1 MLPALLE
8 ESGTTSLLLR
18 MRDRLGLALVVA
30 LCTVGLAA
38 CGGGER
44 QDANEPEGGFP
55 VEITQA
61 EFPAKQKLAQTTDL
75 LLSVENTGDDTLPN
89 LAVTIFT
96 VGSEETVGEV
106 DASEAD
112 PLEES
117 STDETGTVSEEDLAE
132 EVEEQLQE
140 ELEQAAEE
148 DSGDE
153 SGDEEATETTI
164 DEDEERSVAQGP
176 FSVISQQPGLAIPS
190 RPVWILEQG
199 FPRLAGTEPGPGP
212 PGEIAAASGA
222 LVAQTNTFA
231 FGSLEPGE
239 SIDLVWKVTPV
250 QRGTYTVHYRVAAG
264 LQGNAVAETA
274 DGSVPE
280 GEFVVQISD
289 APPQTRVNDAGEV
302 VPIKPS
308 DIVGQAGTDEQK
320 SELDGETTTT
330 P

>member
-8 ESGTTSLLLR
+8 ESGTTSRFLR
-18 MRDRLGLALVVA
+18 MRDRLGVLLALA
-30 LCTVGLAA
+30 LCAVGLAA

-44 QDANEPEGGFP
+44 QDENEPEGEFP
-55 VEITQA
+55 VEISAA
-61 EFPAKQKLAQTTDL
+61 EFPAKQSLAEQTDL
-75 LLSVENTGDDTLPN
+75 LLSVENTGDETLPN

-96 VGSEETVGEV
+96 VGTEETVGEV
-106 DASEAD
+106 DAEEAD
-112 PLEES
+112 PSAE
-117 STDETGTVSEEDLAE
+117 TDGETGTVSDEDLAE

-140 ELEQAAEE
+140 ELEQAVE
-148 DSGDE
+148 DADEDGDE
-153 SGDEEATETTI
+153 SATETTL
-164 DEDEERSVAQGP
+164 DEDAEERSVAKGP

-222 LVAQTNTFA
+222 LAAQTNTFA

-239 SIDLVWKVTPV
+239 SIELVWRVTPV

-264 LQGNAVAETA
+264 LHGNAVAVTG
-274 DGSVPE
+274 DDSVPE
-280 GEFVVQISD
+280 GEFVVQITD

-302 VPIKPS
+302 VPIKPG
-308 DIVGQAGTDEQK
+308 DVIGQSGSSAQQ
-320 SELDGETTTT
+320 SEVDGADTETS